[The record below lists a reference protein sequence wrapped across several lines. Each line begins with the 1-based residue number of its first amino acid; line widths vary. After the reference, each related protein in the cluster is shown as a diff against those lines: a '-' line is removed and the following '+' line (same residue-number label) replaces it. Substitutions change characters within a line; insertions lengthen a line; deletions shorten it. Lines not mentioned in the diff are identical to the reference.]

1 MGINMKL
8 WLCGFV
14 LTVIALAAVAGK
26 ADTLDAQALASQ
38 VATVYPVSAEKYGA
52 LPALMVT
59 RDVPEP
65 RSVLLLAAGLISLA
79 LLTTIG
85 RPPFRLK
92 F

>member
-1 MGINMKL
+1 MNMKL
-8 WLCGFV
+8 CVCGFV
-14 LTVIALAAVAGK
+14 LTIIALAAVAGN
-26 ADTLDAQALASQ
+26 ADTLDAKALASQ
-38 VATVYPVSAEKYGA
+38 ASTMHPASADKCGA

-59 RDVPEP
+59 RDIPEP